1 MEVFLTI
8 VSKIAHETKCVPL
21 MRWREGEKD
30 AVFFFEF
37 NNAANK
43 KVLQSDTIE
52 RLEITVRP

>member
-1 MEVFLTI
+1 MEVLLT
-8 VSKIAHETKCVPL
+8 VTSKVAHESKTVPL
-21 MRWREGEKD
+21 SSWRQGEKES
-30 AVFFFEF
+30 VFFFEF